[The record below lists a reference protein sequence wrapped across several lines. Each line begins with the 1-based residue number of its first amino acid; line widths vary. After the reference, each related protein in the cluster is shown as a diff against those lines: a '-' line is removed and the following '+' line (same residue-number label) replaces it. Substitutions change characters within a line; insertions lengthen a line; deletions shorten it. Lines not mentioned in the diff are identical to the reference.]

1 MRTDRPA
8 VTSGVFS
15 VRPARRGDARGMR
28 DLVAAVAREG
38 RYIRSSEAR
47 PLAVYRRRARR
58 SWTEDGAEL
67 VAVIDGRVVGGVRVV
82 REEHP
87 AVHHVASF
95 GLLVLA
101 DHRGRGIGRALL
113 AEAIRWAERVGVRKL
128 ELAVYPDNGAAIA
141 LYRAHGFVEE
151 GRLRG
156 HSHRPDGF
164 SDEVLM
170 GRWIGG
176 DP

>member
-1 MRTDRPA
+1 MRTERPA
-8 VTSGVFS
+8 VASGAFT
-15 VRPARRGDARGMR
+15 VRAARPRDARGMR

-38 RYIRSSEAR
+38 RYIRSADAR

-67 VAVIDGRVVGGVRVV
+67 VAVIDDRVVGGVRVV
-82 REEHP
+82 REQHP
-87 AVHHVASF
+87 ATRHVASF

-113 AEAIRWAERVGVRKL
+113 AESIRWAEGVGIRKL
-128 ELAVYPDNGAAIA
+128 ELAVYPDNEAAIA
-141 LYRAHGFVEE
+141 LYRSCGFAEE

-156 HSHRPDGF
+156 HSRRGDGF
-164 SDEVLM
+164 ADEILM
-170 GRWIGG
+170 GRWVGAQ
-176 DP
+176 P